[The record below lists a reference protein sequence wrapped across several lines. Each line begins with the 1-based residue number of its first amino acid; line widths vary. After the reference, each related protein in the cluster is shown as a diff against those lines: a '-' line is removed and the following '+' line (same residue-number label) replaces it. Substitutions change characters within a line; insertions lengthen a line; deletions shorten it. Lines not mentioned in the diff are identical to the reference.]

1 VAGITIGPAG
11 VPLATAG
18 PALAVVLPP
27 TWPAVTGVITGP
39 HTFVLKTGEVVV
51 VGENLHP
58 NALAYQASILV
69 TAVTA
74 VTTVKGVTAVT
85 TGGTFRPLSRT
96 GQVTTFTVVPRSGN
110 RDCPSSGH

>member
-1 VAGITIGPAG
+1 VAGITIGSIG

-18 PALAVVLPP
+18 PALAAVPPP
-27 TWPAVTGVITGP
+27 TQPAVTGVITGP
-39 HTFVLKTGEVVV
+39 HSFVLKTGEVVV
-51 VGENLHP
+51 IGGHSHP
-58 NALAYQASILV
+58 NAPAYRASVLV
-69 TAVTA
+69 TAVI
-74 VTTVKGVTAVT
+74 TVKGVTTVT